1 MIKQQ
6 VLAWFLVVLGVA
18 TASLSLAGRVL
29 YGWHGATVTLNI
41 VIGLGLFL
49 IGLFLRDI
57 AQRNAQDSGF
67 SADNENTNRSQA
79 RSAFI
84 ERVEQLA
91 VGVSSGITTAILFLV
106 VYFNVDFDSANDVS
120 EKFVHLLCT
129 GIKQPDRSLV
139 VWDYPPAA
147 SLLPE
152 FIALGSVTGI
162 VVALAMRPWEKYVCH
177 PLGRFAILAP
187 LSGRIGSCILFGLF
201 WGFVLGGIFNTAFF
215 GASDGRPFLSL
226 KTASIAAVLS
236 VLAYVTVLYAFRRKT
251 YSDGMLS
258 GLIALSRNSLKE
270 AEVHDFAL

>member
-120 EKFVHLLCT
+120 ESIYSAPVSSSRIAVSSSGTIHRRLHCY
-129 GIKQPDRSLV
+129 PNSSL
-139 VWDYPPAA
+139 
-147 SLLPE
+147 
-152 FIALGSVTGI
+152 
-162 VVALAMRPWEKYVCH
+162 
-177 PLGRFAILAP
+177 
-187 LSGRIGSCILFGLF
+187 
-201 WGFVLGGIFNTAFF
+201 WG
-215 GASDGRPFLSL
+215 P
-226 KTASIAAVLS
+226 
-236 VLAYVTVLYAFRRKT
+236 
-251 YSDGMLS
+251 
-258 GLIALSRNSLKE
+258 
-270 AEVHDFAL
+270 